1 MREGV
6 GKEVL
11 LEIPSP
17 KPPDPHSLMLWSDTL
32 AWDQAP
38 QWQKGK
44 NISQR
49 RGCGD
54 EWEGAGGGWG
64 KLSLPCSSCK
74 HFELSLQ
81 LHIVPI
87 AHDLLM

>member
-32 AWDQAP
+32 AWDQ
-38 QWQKGK
+38 
-44 NISQR
+44 R

-54 EWEGAGGGWG
+54 EWEGGGGG
-64 KLSLPCSSCK
+64 V
-74 HFELSLQ
+74 E
-81 LHIVPI
+81 
-87 AHDLLM
+87 MG

>member
-1 MREGV
+1 MGR
-6 GKEVL
+6 EVL

-32 AWDQAP
+32 AWDQAL

-49 RGCGD
+49 RGCG
-54 EWEGAGGGWG
+54 GGSVGVWG
-64 KLSLPCSSCK
+64 G
-74 HFELSLQ
+74 
-81 LHIVPI
+81 
-87 AHDLLM
+87 

>member
-1 MREGV
+1 V
-6 GKEVL
+6 GKKVL

-38 QWQKGK
+38 QWQKGE

-49 RGCGD
+49 RGCG
-54 EWEGAGGGWG
+54 GGCVRGVGGGG
-64 KLSLPCSSCK
+64 RVNEFTL
-74 HFELSLQ
+74 
-81 LHIVPI
+81 
-87 AHDLLM
+87 